1 MLRFLR
7 VIECG
12 LFIHTDISKEIGDK
26 VSQIIGHLAARAPR
40 REKDNSLR
48 HFELLI
54 NNISQDLLMRF
65 ACTPRI
71 LQHKPRRIFPI
82 PGDTLDVFP

>member
-1 MLRFLR
+1 MCRLLH

-40 REKDNSLR
+40 REKDNRLR

-54 NNISQDLLMRF
+54 NNIFQDLLMQL
-65 ACTPRI
+65 ACTLRI
-71 LQHKPRRIFPI
+71 LQHKPCREFPI
-82 PGDTLDVFP
+82 PGEPVNVFP